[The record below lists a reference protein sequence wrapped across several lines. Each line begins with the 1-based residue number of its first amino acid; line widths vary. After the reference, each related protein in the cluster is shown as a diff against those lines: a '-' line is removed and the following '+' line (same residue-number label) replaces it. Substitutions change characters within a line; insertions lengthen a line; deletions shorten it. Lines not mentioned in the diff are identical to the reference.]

1 MIWVICLPNCARD
14 CRKTSRTNWR
24 MTRPGDR
31 GLNYSGGVD
40 QEAARARIDELT
52 ARVIALREAY
62 YARNE
67 LLADDAEYDALV
79 AELERLETE
88 FPQFHKDDSPTQFVG
103 SGSST
108 LFAPVRHAER
118 MYSLDNVFSDDE
130 MRQWVERVRPVAS
143 DMRFLCEPKIDGL
156 AINLRYESGRLTSA
170 ATRGDGITGEAV
182 TENIHHVPAVPL
194 TLTGSGHPELVEIRG
209 EVFFPV
215 EVFHQMNHAL
225 ADAGERVFANPRN
238 AASGT
243 LRLKTEGRTAVKR
256 EAALARMT
264 ALNVVVHGIGA
275 WPEPSVATQSE
286 MYELLRSWGLP
297 VSDDA
302 EVHDDVDGVLEFIS
316 RLGQKRHDLDY
327 EIDGIVIKVDS
338 WETQRE
344 LGATSRAPRWAVAYK
359 YPPEQV
365 TTVLRDIVVSVGR
378 TGRATPYAVLDP
390 VTVAGSEVERATLHN
405 QDVVKAKGVL
415 IGDHVV
421 IRKAGDVIP
430 EVLGPV
436 VEKRTGNERTF
447 QMPTTCPECGAT
459 LAPQKEGDIDL
470 RCPNQQSCPAQVRG
484 RIEHIGSR
492 GALDIEGLGE
502 VSALALTQPVAP
514 MDPALTSEAGLFA
527 LTVDALFPVTYQPR
541 DADTGEP
548 RVDPESGEPLVLAP
562 FRRRR
567 AKDDPASIRGFS
579 GTDTEVASK
588 AAIELIEQLE
598 AAKQKPL
605 WRFLVSLNIRHVGPV
620 AARALASHFGSLA
633 AIEDASTEQLSDIDG
648 VGPTI
653 AQSIT
658 EWLEVDWHQ
667 DILRSWREAGVSFVD
682 PDWTASVVGGDGP
695 LAGAKVVVTGTID
708 GYSRDDAEEAVRRA
722 GGQPV
727 SSVSKNTTVVVA
739 GPGAGS
745 KQSKAESLGVP
756 VLDQARF
763 SELLT
768 DGLRLLEGS

>member
-1 MIWVICLPNCARD
+1 
-14 CRKTSRTNWR
+14 
-24 MTRPGDR
+24 MTRPSDR

-62 YARNE
+62 YSRNE

-103 SGSST
+103 SGTST

-130 MRQWVERVRPVAS
+130 MRQWVERVRPVAL

-170 ATRGDGITGEAV
+170 ATRGDGITGEDV
-182 TENIHHVPAVPL
+182 TENIHHVPAVPE

-215 EVFHQMNHAL
+215 EVFHQMNQAL
-225 ADAGERVFANPRN
+225 AEAGERVFANPRN

-275 WPEPSVATQSE
+275 WPEPSLATQSE

-297 VSDDA
+297 VSDYA

-390 VTVAGSEVERATLHN
+390 VTVAGSTVSKATLHN
-405 QDVVKAKGVL
+405 QDVVKAKGAL

-502 VSALALTQPVAP
+502 ETAFFLTGMKTPFADQ
-514 MDPALTSEAGLFA
+514 LLENESKLFD
-527 LTVDALFPVTYQPR
+527 LNLDALFWV
-541 DADTGEP
+541 G
-548 RVDPESGEPLVLAP
+548 DPNRIGS
-562 FRRRR
+562 
-567 AKDDPASIRGFS
+567 DPAEKNS
-579 GTDTEVASK
+579 GLSFPFKRQRNLKQEPKDPDWDGGKNRRYSVETEGWVPNERAFQLLSGLEK
-588 AAIELIEQLE
+588 AKES
-598 AAKQKPL
+598 PL
-605 WRFLVSLNIRHVGPV
+605 WRVLVALNIRHLGPV
-620 AARALASHFGSLA
+620 AARKLAQRFGSLQ
-633 AIEDASTEQLSDIDG
+633 AILSASEDQL
-648 VGPTI
+648 
-653 AQSIT
+653 A
-658 EWLEVDWHQ
+658 EVDGIGEVIASSVCAWRSVVWH
-667 DILRSWREAGVSFVD
+667 REIVEAWSSAGVRMDV
-682 PDWTASVVGGDGP
+682 PDESERVLSSALDG
-695 LAGAKVVVTGTID
+695 LTIVVTGKIP
-708 GYSRDDAEEAVRRA
+708 GRSRDEAKAMLRSA
-722 GGQPV
+722 GAQV
-727 SSVSKNTTVVVA
+727 ADSVSGQTSLLVA
-739 GPGAGS
+739 GDGGGS
-745 KQSKAESLGVP
+745 KLAKAESLGIP
-756 VLDQARF
+756 VVGAEDFDSLISGNLAV
-763 SELLT
+763 
-768 DGLRLLEGS
+768 G